1 MQQIEKIQSEIDS
14 NKKEIEKL
22 ESFRQT
28 KQVKQ
33 FLRHLFGEQSF
44 LRQKLEKLQKKK
56 TISPEERQKTANVNR
71 SQKMKRTWNYF
82 RAIQKNYDTGK
93 SLRELRSE
101 FSKVKR
107 GLESDV
113 SDIIWRNPSP

>member
-1 MQQIEKIQSEIDS
+1 MRQIEKIQNEIDS

-44 LRQKLEKLQKKK
+44 LRQKLDKLQKKK

-82 RAIQKNYDTGK
+82 RAIHENYDTGK

-101 FSKVKR
+101 FSKTKR
-107 GLESDV
+107 GLKSDV
-113 SDIIWRNPSP
+113 SDVIWRNPSP

>member
-1 MQQIEKIQSEIDS
+1 MNKENIQKEIES
-14 NKKEIEKL
+14 NKKEIQKL

-33 FLRHLFGEQSF
+33 FIRHLFGEQSF
-44 LRQKLEKLQKKK
+44 LRQKLDKLQKMK
-56 TISPEERQKTANVNR
+56 TVSSEERQKIANQNR

-82 RAIQKNYDTGK
+82 RAIHKNYDTGK

-113 SDIIWRNPSP
+113 SDVIWRNPSP